1 MSGHSKWST
10 IKHKKGAA
18 DAKRGKIFTKVI
30 KEITVAARIG
40 GGDADGNPR
49 LRLALQKAK
58 EVNMPQD
65 NVIRAIKKGTGELD
79 GVQYEEISYEGY
91 GPGGV
96 AIFMEVMTD
105 NKNRTVGEL
114 RATLSKNGGNMGENG
129 CVAWMFEHKGLIVV
143 KTLEKGED
151 ELLELVVDAGGD
163 DIQNVDG
170 HYEITTSVES
180 FESVRK
186 AVEDA
191 GINTETA
198 ELTRIP
204 QNTVNVDEK
213 NCKSLLRLM
222 GALEDHDDIQKVYSN
237 FDITDELMATIEQNS

>member
-1 MSGHSKWST
+1 MTVFSCH
-10 IKHKKGAA
+10 
-18 DAKRGKIFTKVI
+18 DLRGKIQVQSLWVVNS
-30 KEITVAARIG
+30 ITS
-40 GGDADGNPR
+40 D
-49 LRLALQKAK
+49 
-58 EVNMPQD
+58 
-65 NVIRAIKKGTGELD
+65 
-79 GVQYEEISYEGY
+79 
-91 GPGGV
+91 
-96 AIFMEVMTD
+96 
-105 NKNRTVGEL
+105 KNFP
-114 RATLSKNGGNMGENG
+114 SDDMQ
-129 CVAWMFEHKGLIVV
+129 IV
-143 KTLEKGED
+143 
-151 ELLELVVDAGGD
+151 D
-163 DIQNVDG
+163 D
-170 HYEITTSVES
+170 HYEIITSVES